1 MSRNVIPDKTIAQL
15 IANAGCPQ
23 QTVPTMVAI
32 ALAESGGDANNV
44 GDVALETS
52 TWGPSVGLWQIRSLR
67 SEYGKGTTRDE
78 KANYDPAT
86 NAKHAME
93 ILHSQGLSA
102 WTTYTRGTY
111 RAFIDRGNS
120 AAKGVSPG
128 GSVTTPPNTGG
139 STTTPVFDITDPS
152 SWLASGLSGFLDRV
166 KGNLKRLGA
175 IVAGALMVLIGV
187 MVMA

>member
-23 QTVPTMVAI
+23 QTVATMVAI

-86 NAKHAME
+86 NAKHAMD

-111 RAFIDRGNS
+111 RGFIDRGNS

-128 GSVTTPPNTGG
+128 GTVTTPPGN
-139 STTTPVFDITDPS
+139 STNVTPVFDPTDPA
-152 SWLASGLSGFLDRV
+152 SWLASALSGFLDRV

-175 IVAGALMVLIGV
+175 ILAGGLMVLIGV
-187 MVMA
+187 MVMT